1 VVRADRTRI
10 VTNRAGHG
18 FVERPFSAGGRNYYQ
33 RTYYSRGVPYTRV
46 YRSYYYAGG
55 YYPGYVPL
63 RYYNQVFYGW
73 AYAPWSAPVYYRWGW
88 AGSPWYGYYGGYF
101 APYPVY
107 SSPSLWLTDYLIA
120 TTLQDAYQERMD
132 AAADAQGGAGY
143 SNSFTGQ
150 NGLTPDVKQAI
161 ADEVHRQIQQENLE
175 RQAVSQNSGAGTDPG
190 PATLP
195 ILSGNPPHVF
205 VVSSNLDVTAGG
217 QECIITQGDVL
228 QMNDNPAPDA
238 LSADVQV
245 MASKGQDC
253 PRGSLA
259 SVSLQDLQ
267 EMQNHMRATLDQGLG
282 ELQAHPGQ
290 GGLPKPPAAA
300 LQATVTAPYAASAPP
315 IDTNA
320 AAELTQQAQQA
331 SQAEQEV
338 LTQASS
344 DQNPQAG
351 GAPPAGSS
359 GTPTISIGQTFA
371 QVEAIM
377 GAPKQIVNLGA
388 KKIYVYKDMKII
400 FLDGRV
406 SDVQ

>member
-1 VVRADRTRI
+1 
-10 VTNRAGHG
+10 
-18 FVERPFSAGGRNYYQ
+18 
-33 RTYYSRGVPYTRV
+33 
-46 YRSYYYAGG
+46 
-55 YYPGYVPL
+55 
-63 RYYNQVFYGW
+63 
-73 AYAPWSAPVYYRWGW
+73 
-88 AGSPWYGYYGGYF
+88 
-101 APYPVY
+101 
-107 SSPSLWLTDYLIA
+107 
-120 TTLQDAYQERMD
+120 
-132 AAADAQGGAGY
+132 
-143 SNSFTGQ
+143 
-150 NGLTPDVKQAI
+150 
-161 ADEVHRQIQQENLE
+161 
-175 RQAVSQNSGAGTDPG
+175 
-190 PATLP
+190 
-195 ILSGNPPHVF
+195 
-205 VVSSNLDVTAGG
+205 LDVTAGG

-253 PRGSLA
+253 ARGSLA

-344 DQNPQAG
+344 SDQNPQAG